1 MMYKPCPSTSQHGPH
16 MWKPDD
22 LISRFCPGLDVASEA
37 AVKRERKR
45 QRRERREPTR
55 PGYSVDRRAGARVQ
69 YPLSTN
75 MIDDTTA
82 IGATIARAIRESA

>member
-1 MMYKPCPSTSQHGPH
+1 MYKPCASTSNHEPH
-16 MWKPDD
+16 MWHPED
-22 LISRFCPGLDVASEA
+22 LISRFCPGLTAVASIP
-37 AVKRERKR
+37 RKGKGV
-45 QRRERREPTR
+45 RREPTR
-55 PGYSVDRRAGARVQ
+55 PGYSVDRRAGARIQ

>member
-1 MMYKPCPSTSQHGPH
+1 MPH
-16 MWKPDD
+16 MWQPED
-22 LISRFCPGLDVASEA
+22 LISRFCPG
-37 AVKRERKR
+37 VKPDSALPTGPKRKR
-45 QRRERREPTR
+45 QRREPTR